1 MTKQYPIKQ
10 SNSFTAKWMQSNG
23 MVMLLPH
30 GYDGAASEHS
40 SCRMERF
47 LQLTDSKET
56 SPDSDNVN
64 LQVVNPSSP
73 AQYYHV
79 LRRQMIRDFRK
90 PLIVVAPKILLRLS
104 DAASTYSDFEPG
116 KQFQN
121 IIGKTA

>member
-1 MTKQYPIKQ
+1 
-10 SNSFTAKWMQSNG
+10 
-23 MVMLLPH
+23 MLLPH

-64 LQVVNPSSP
+64 LQVVNPSNP
-73 AQYYHV
+73 AQYFHV
-79 LRRQMIRDFRK
+79 LRRQMLRDFRK

-104 DAASTYSDFEPG
+104 DAASNYRDFEPG
-116 KQFQN
+116 TQFQN
-121 IIGKTA
+121 IIGEAHGKLLASTLQPKIYITVFCR